1 MTKLPQSKAQSAQAR
16 SCRAAREEIQRGVV
30 AKKRTRKMERHE
42 DVLRQGLMMTG
53 KVEEVRGVLRMYTTL
68 VLR

>member
-1 MTKLPQSKAQSAQAR
+1 M
-16 SCRAAREEIQRGVV
+16 V